1 MNARECVFYVEMPLQ
16 QTILTEES
24 QGQLLCKHSTVQ
36 SVRRAQ
42 PLTSSPR
49 RDGDPLVR
57 MCIARSVILARA
69 DAIQRAPQRT
79 WSAFVP
85 RTSGQPA
92 TRSVFSP
99 LQ

>member
-1 MNARECVFYVEMPLQ
+1 MEMPLQ

-24 QGQLLCKHSTVQ
+24 QGQLLCKYSTVQ
-36 SVRRAQ
+36 SVRRPQ

-57 MCIARSVILARA
+57 MCIARSVILATA
-69 DAIQRAPQRT
+69 DALQPQKT
-79 WSAFVP
+79 SSAFIP

-99 LQ
+99 LQL